1 MAGTAHNNKIG
12 IAYPSFSPGMKTI
25 EPSRL
30 SLFGDEGNFPVS
42 WNFPHAAITRQQ
54 WRERP
59 MKRLLLIGFAA
70 CALALTPTISA
81 SAMPVAPPSSLGD
94 TDGGIIQVK
103 GGHGHH
109 GHGHRGGH
117 GHHYGWG
124 RGHHHGHR
132 HG

>member
-1 MAGTAHNNKIG
+1 MPPTTITAGTAHSNKIG
-12 IAYPSFSPGMKTI
+12 IAYSSSSPSIKKI
-25 EPSRL
+25 EPSSL
-30 SLFGDEGNFPVS
+30 FLFGDEGNFPFS

-59 MKRLLLIGFAA
+59 MNRFLLIGFAA

-103 GGHGHH
+103 GHGH
-109 GHGHRGGH
+109 
-117 GHHYGWG
+117 
-124 RGHHHGHR
+124 
-132 HG
+132 